1 VTVGVRQGEEALL
14 FLKKKNRAAGRQKDF
29 RPCGLWHPQGQR
41 PQDQKFFWLLFFQK
55 K

>member
-1 VTVGVRQGEEALL
+1 LKEALL

-29 RPCGLWHPQGQR
+29 RSGGLWHQQCQR
-41 PQDQKFFWLLFFQK
+41 PQDRKFFWLLFFQK